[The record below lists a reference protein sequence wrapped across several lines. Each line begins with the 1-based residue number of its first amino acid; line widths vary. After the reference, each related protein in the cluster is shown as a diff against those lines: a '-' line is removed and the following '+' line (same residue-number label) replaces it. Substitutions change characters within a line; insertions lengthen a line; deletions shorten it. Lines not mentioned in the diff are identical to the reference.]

1 MQIPTGNHPLLELA
15 VVRAQLPA
23 PLGELASPPGLLA
36 SLASGATS
44 PFAED
49 PEQREAVRQA
59 VRALLRVGGYKPT
72 GRGKPASE
80 YLVGRAEELGA
91 VPSINA
97 AVDACNGASLASGL
111 PISVVDADRLVGELL
126 VRLGAEGE
134 SYVFNASGHAIDL
147 AGLPVLCDDV
157 GPAANAVK
165 DSERTKTSAQTR
177 QLLAIVWGTHALPG
191 RAARVGAHFADLLRL
206 VGAEIDP

>member
-15 VVRAQLPA
+15 VVRAQLA
-23 PLGELASPPGLLA
+23 VPLGELASPPGLLA
-36 SLASGATS
+36 ALSSGAPS
-44 PFAED
+44 PFAEGA
-49 PEQREAVRQA
+49 EEREAVRQA

-80 YLVGRAEELGA
+80 YLVGRVAELGA
-91 VPSINA
+91 VPSINP

-111 PISVVDADRLVGELL
+111 PISVVDADRLVGQLL

-134 SYVFNASGHAIDL
+134 SYVFNASGHSIDL
-147 AGLPVLCDDV
+147 AGLPVLCDEV

-165 DSERTKTSAQTR
+165 DSERTKTCAQTL
-177 QLLAIVWGTHALPG
+177 QLLAIVWGTQALPG

-206 VGAEIDP
+206 VGAEIES

>member
-1 MQIPTGNHPLLELA
+1 MQIPIGEHPLLELA
-15 VVRAQLPA
+15 VVRARLPVA
-23 PLGELASPPGLLA
+23 LGELTSPTELVAALN
-36 SLASGATS
+36 SGAPS
-44 PFAED
+44 PFEED
-49 PEQREAVRQA
+49 AEQREAVRQA

-80 YLVGRAEELGA
+80 YLVGRAAELGA
-91 VPSINA
+91 VPSINP

-126 VRLGAEGE
+126 VRFGAEGE
-134 SYVFNASGHAIDL
+134 SYIFNASGHSIDL

-177 QLLAIVWGTHALPG
+177 QLLAVVWGTQALPG

-206 VGAEIDP
+206 VGAEIES